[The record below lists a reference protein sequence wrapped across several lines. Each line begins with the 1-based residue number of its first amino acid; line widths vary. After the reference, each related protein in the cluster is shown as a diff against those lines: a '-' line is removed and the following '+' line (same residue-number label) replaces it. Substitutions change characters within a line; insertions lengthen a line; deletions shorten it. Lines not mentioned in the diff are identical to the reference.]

1 MRINIEVGE
10 HIVASLPKV
19 WGNELGVMGFFSKS
33 REGILHLTDKK
44 LIFVPRYTH
53 LTQKEMDKFYGGD
66 QAKLAKIDGYS
77 ETQLD
82 EDIEGTSK
90 SLVIPLSSISSVE
103 SVTLRK
109 INFLR
114 VKYKTGNRSKGYDFG
129 ITKSVTNYPLRQPLL
144 FYSIDWEPWVR
155 AIKAYL

>member
-1 MRINIEVGE
+1 MKVNIETGE

-19 WGNELGVMGFFSKS
+19 WKNELGISGFFSKS

-44 LIFVPRYTH
+44 LIFVPKYTF
-53 LTQKEMDKFYGGD
+53 LTQKEMSRFYGED
-66 QAKLAKIDGYS
+66 QAKITTIDGYS

-82 EDIEGTSK
+82 EDISENSK
-90 SLVIPLSSISSVE
+90 SILVTLASVSSVE
-103 SVTLRK
+103 TVTLRK

-114 VKYKTGNRSKGYDFG
+114 IKFKVGSKEKGYDFG
-129 ITKSVTNYPLRQPLL
+129 ITKSVTNYPMRQPLL

-155 AIKAYL
+155 TIRAYL